1 MAADDREGA
10 RGIARAVPRLGAVQR
25 RYGET
30 PPWVVVDEDGIPVPE
45 VSAYLC
51 EGVARGFSAAT
62 LRSYAGAILRF
73 LRFQWAAG
81 KSWDEVTRTDVRD
94 FVLWMRAAGKGRTRR
109 ATAPPPGSVNS
120 RTGKQYLDDHYAPST
135 INHNLSVV
143 AGFYDFLIRLDKGP
157 VRNPV
162 PAAAASSAQR
172 ANAHHNPMDD
182 FVFQRRADYRQK
194 VPRPLPRAIPDAL
207 FEEVFS
213 AMRSHRDRAIL
224 AFYIST
230 AARPDELL
238 RVTQSCVD
246 YGEQLIAVVR
256 KGTRALQWLPAS
268 PDAFVWLRLYQDS
281 LPTDLL
287 GPDMP
292 LWWTLRRPQR
302 RVNYE
307 AMRAVLRRAN
317 TTLGTNWTLHD
328 FRHTAAAR
336 MAADPLMPLVD
347 IQFLLGHAS
356 LVTTQRYLHLRLD
369 QVVEHVREHQ
379 RRLAQPKQIPPASTI
394 VYDSADMLELFGR
407 SKADQ

>member
-1 MAADDREGA
+1 M
-10 RGIARAVPRLGAVQR
+10 RGIGDAVPRVGAVQR
-25 RYGET
+25 RYGEP
-30 PPWVVVDEDGIPVPE
+30 PPWVVMDRHGTCVPE

-51 EGVARGFSAAT
+51 EGVARGFSAT
-62 LRSYAGAILRF
+62 TVRSYAGALLRF

-81 KSWDEVTRTDVRD
+81 KSWDEVTRADVRD
-94 FVLWMRAAGKGRTRR
+94 FVLWMRATSKGQKRR
-109 ATAPPPGSVNS
+109 ATAPTPGSVNP

-143 AGFYDFLIRLDKGP
+143 SGFYDFLVGLEKGP
-157 VRNPV
+157 VQNPV
-162 PAAAASSAQR
+162 PPATASSAQR
-172 ANAHHNPMDD
+172 THAHHNPMDE
-182 FVFQRRADYRQK
+182 FVPQRRADYRQR
-194 VPRPLPRAIPDAL
+194 VPRSLPRSIPDAL
-207 FEEVFS
+207 FDEVFI

-224 AFYIST
+224 AFYVST

-238 RVTQSCVD
+238 TVDQNCVD

-256 KGTRALQWLPAS
+256 KGTRELQWLPAS
-268 PDAFVWLRLYQDS
+268 PDAFVWLRLYQDG
-281 LPTDLL
+281 LATDLL

-292 LWWTLRRPQR
+292 LWWTLRRPPR
-302 RVNYE
+302 RLNYE

-336 MAADPLMPLVD
+336 MASDPEMPLVD
-347 IQFLLGHAS
+347 IQLLLGHAN

-379 RRLAQPKQIPPASTI
+379 RRRSQPRQAPPESAI
-394 VYDSADMLELFGR
+394 IYDSADMQELFGR
-407 SKADQ
+407 RGAGQ